1 MQGLDDDVVHIS
13 AGRALHAAAKRPAKP
28 LWAENCDHQNVE
40 LSPRYLPCL
49 KSFLRE
55 VAAGAHR

>member
-1 MQGLDDDVVHIS
+1 MVHIS

-49 KSFLRE
+49 KAFLRE